1 MEQKLVQ
8 RCETEIVADACNA
21 SYSSNLV
28 IPALFNTGKSY
39 VDVKLSISNGL
50 VLPSGG
56 AALTWG
62 RCMNNRATLHSLIW
76 DLAKLGVVLQIAL
89 QINTFPIYLYA
100 YIPIYL
106 SFKKTFKIQF

>member
-1 MEQKLVQ
+1 MYDFSPVKKICALKQLLSEKRNFL
-8 RCETEIVADACNA
+8 CLSI
-21 SYSSNLV
+21 YSSNLV

-76 DLAKLGVVLQIAL
+76 DLAKLGVVLLTVL
-89 QINTFPIYLYA
+89 QIHNLRENIKTPISCHIL
-100 YIPIYL
+100 
-106 SFKKTFKIQF
+106 TG